1 MDLRAE
7 GKSIFDQL
15 MTAEDPS
22 QRIAHLDADAF
33 YVSIELTRRPELRG
47 LPVVVSGTG
56 PRAVVTT
63 ASYEAR
69 KYGVGSA
76 IPASR
81 ARRLCPQAV
90 FLPPDFPTYRAV
102 SRTVM
107 DLVRAHVERVEV
119 VGLDEAYLDLTG
131 LHSPNAAMRR
141 LIAEIKRA
149 TQLTCSVGIG
159 PNKLVAKVA
168 SDAEKPAGFV
178 VLTREQACERFAQS
192 PPGLIP
198 GIGPKTAARLG
209 ELGLHTLAAVASAP
223 EEQLVARFGPN
234 LGRQLQRRARF
245 ESDGVLGAARK
256 VVSESRERT
265 FDYDIS
271 DFAQLTE
278 SLAAMTRS
286 LCDSLT
292 THGRRGRTI
301 GIKVRLDDW
310 TTITR
315 ARSIEQPTCEYE
327 TVAAV
332 ALKLLE
338 ENAPQR
344 PVRLL
349 GVRLAGL
356 THGEGA
362 EGGAGTS
369 AGETAEGVAGPGGG
383 GEAITQMALP
393 V

>member
-1 MDLRAE
+1 MIDEVPITRV
-7 GKSIFDQL
+7 
-15 MTAEDPS
+15 
-22 QRIAHLDADAF
+22 AHLDADAF

-76 IPASR
+76 MPASR

-102 SRTVM
+102 SRKVM

-131 LHSPNAAMRR
+131 LHSPKAAMRR

-198 GIGPKTAARLG
+198 GIGPKTAARLA
-209 ELGLHTLAAVASAP
+209 ELGLSTLAAVAAAP
-223 EEQLVARFGPN
+223 EEQLTARFGPN

-245 ESDGVLGAARK
+245 ESDDRIGAERK

-286 LCDSLT
+286 LCDSLA
-292 THGRRGRTI
+292 RNARSGRTI

-315 ARSIEQPTCEYE
+315 ARTIAEPTCEYD

-332 ALKLLE
+332 ALRLLQ
-338 ENAPQR
+338 ENAPAR

-349 GVRLAGL
+349 GVRVAGL
-356 THGEGA
+356 THGGGAIESTGATGGQEGA
-362 EGGAGTS
+362 AS
-369 AGETAEGVAGPGGG
+369 AGASAAAMEGE
-383 GEAITQMALP
+383 GEARAQMALP
-393 V
+393 L